1 MKAGEGHIL
10 RTETILS
17 EERDCRSPASSVMEM
32 R

>member
-17 EERDCRSPASSVMEM
+17 EERGCKSPESSVMEI
-32 R
+32 